1 MRSYRLCVCLY
12 LFVIIVA
19 TGCHSGKQASIKEL
33 KTDKKQYLDSLNV
46 ELQGIAVNSHIP
58 GFAASIIQNDKILF
72 SKGFGYSDLKN
83 KAPFTIQTINSV
95 ASISKTFIG
104 LSILKLVEEGKLN
117 LDEPINSILPYK
129 IINPFYPDKEIT
141 VRHLVTH
148 TSSISQE
155 FDPEEVGESTIILFD
170 SFDVNQETPASLKK
184 EIAYYKLGKYIS
196 IDQHIKKFTQPSG
209 NWYTENNFLK
219 HPPGSKFNYTNLGA
233 LIAARIVEIKSGF
246 SFEEYTR
253 HQIFEPLNMANTA
266 WHYKELNSS
275 LFSTLYTFD
284 DRKNPTKVLVHPK
297 YEMTDYPV
305 GGLKT
310 NVEDLTKYL
319 LEIIKG
325 YNGKGELLTP
335 ASYQIL
341 LNPQLADSCFENR
354 NDYIFND
361 QYNMGVLWSISAP
374 GYRMHNGG
382 TIGVYSFIYFN
393 PKTGMGA
400 LSFCNLPD
408 NDFGK
413 IRDIVHKYE
422 ILLSQ

>member
-1 MRSYRLCVCLY
+1 MRSYNFYVYIY
-12 LFVIIVA
+12 LFVIIFA
-19 TGCHSGKQASIKEL
+19 PGCHSGSQVSKKEL
-33 KTDKKQYLDSLNV
+33 KTNKKQYLDSLHV
-46 ELQGIAVNSHIP
+46 ALQGIADNSPIP
-58 GFAASIIQNDKILF
+58 GFAASIVQNNKILF
-72 SKGFGYSDLKN
+72 SKGFGYSNLKN
-83 KAPFTIQTINSV
+83 KEPFTIRTINSV

-104 LSILKLVEEGKLN
+104 LSILKLVDEGKLH

-129 IINPFYPDKEIT
+129 IINPFFPDKKIT

-155 FDPEEVGESTIILFD
+155 FDPEEVGESTIILVD
-170 SFDVNQETPASLKK
+170 SFEVNSETPTNLKK

-196 IDQHIKKFTQPSG
+196 IDQHIRKFTQPSG
-209 NWYTENNFLK
+209 NWYSLDNFLK

-266 WHYKELNSS
+266 WHYNKLNRS
-275 LFSTLYTFD
+275 LFSTLYTPD
-284 DRKNPTKVLVHPK
+284 DRIKLVKVLVHPK

-325 YNGKGELLTP
+325 YNGKGKLLTP
-335 ASYQIL
+335 ESYQIL

-361 QYNMGVLWSISAP
+361 QYNMGTFWSISSP

-400 LSFCNLPD
+400 LSFCNLPH